1 MALLLQSVGAL
12 ATYICTDRTA
22 APVMRSTE
30 LVDYGHL
37 DDRQLIH
44 QVGLLDKGAL
54 EALYTRYISPVY
66 SLAMFMLK
74 QEALA
79 QEATQDIF
87 LNIWLKASSYKADR
101 GEPRAWIMSV
111 AHHKIVDVIRSRRR
125 VWSKTDP
132 AEYETLDLLPSRQ
145 ASTEE
150 EVESNLERERILNA
164 LSSLPP
170 AQQEVIILAYFDGYS
185 QSEMAEKLGQP
196 LGTIKTRVR
205 LAMQKL
211 KANLEDNANR

>member
-1 MALLLQSVGAL
+1 MGR
-12 ATYICTDRTA
+12 IA

-30 LVDYGHL
+30 VVDYQHL
-37 DDRQLIH
+37 EDRQLIH
-44 QVGLLDKGAL
+44 RIGLLDKDAL
-54 EALYTRYISPVY
+54 EALYSRYISPVY

-125 VWSKTDP
+125 VLSKTDP

-145 ASTEE
+145 TSTEE
-150 EVESNLERERILNA
+150 EVERNLERERILNA
-164 LSSLPP
+164 LSCLPA
-170 AQQEVIILAYFDGYS
+170 AQQEVIILAYFEGYS
-185 QSEMAEKLGQP
+185 QSEMAQKLGQP

-211 KANLEDNANR
+211 KAALEDNASR